1 MEKKQR
7 LKSCGKILPRGEW
20 KSPSSYLERCLCH
33 EMRKVFNEAVKEIE
47 HNVRKQLEKEAQNG

>member
-20 KSPSSYLERCLCH
+20 ESPSSYLERCLTH
-33 EMRKVFNEAVKEIE
+33 EMRKVFKEAVEEIE
-47 HNVRKQLEKEAQNG
+47 YKVRKQIEEEAKNG